1 MESWE
6 APWQTSI
13 SKLMLQN
20 KSQKHRGKMTL
31 PKVIQLIS
39 HPWEPE
45 PLSPNST
52 WSRAPFMTVMM
63 LLRSSDR
70 KPSSN
75 WHQEQER
82 KKKSGEGGVPI
93 IKQIRVNMCFPE
105 ASHLPSPFLVALYLL
120 LRHQWSS
127 ILSHAV
133 WVGSVF
139 LPAPRIHSHLQAL
152 QGRWIYQTVSLP
164 IKGNK
169 SNGKA
174 GTLKVLEPGNPNIHL
189 PFVWSWC

>member
-1 MESWE
+1 MR
-6 APWQTSI
+6 T
-13 SKLMLQN
+13 
-20 KSQKHRGKMTL
+20 
-31 PKVIQLIS
+31 
-39 HPWEPE
+39 
-45 PLSPNST
+45 
-52 WSRAPFMTVMM
+52 RAPVSQ
-63 LLRSSDR
+63 LNLIKGSLHD
-70 KPSSN
+70 SN
-75 WHQEQER
+75 DASQEQWQETQLKLAPGTR
-82 KKKSGEGGVPI
+82 KEKKKCGEGGVPI
-93 IKQIRVNMCFPE
+93 IKQIKVNMCFPE

-152 QGRWIYQTVSLP
+152 QCRWIYQTVSLP

-189 PFVWSWC
+189 PFVRSWC

>member
-1 MESWE
+1 MASWE

-82 KKKSGEGGVPI
+82 KKKKWGGGS
-93 IKQIRVNMCFPE
+93 
-105 ASHLPSPFLVALYLL
+105 SHNQTNQSEYVFSRGFSSAIPLPG
-120 LRHQWSS
+120 SS
-127 ILSHAV
+127 ISSFETPVVFHPQPCSLGGLS
-133 WVGSVF
+133 
-139 LPAPRIHSHLQAL
+139 LPACSTHSQ
-152 QGRWIYQTVSLP
+152 SL
-164 IKGNK
+164 
-169 SNGKA
+169 A
-174 GTLKVLEPGNPNIHL
+174 GP
-189 PFVWSWC
+189 SM